1 MSTDK
6 PIKIMIADDH
16 QMVVDGLVGLLAMD
30 SSVKVIGEALNGKNL
45 LDLLNQNEPDQ
56 IIIDINMPIMDGIQV
71 TKYVKVH
78 HPDIKV
84 LILTMYNKPE
94 FIRQMLE
101 VGADGFILKNTGRDE
116 LLNAIHS
123 LDQGRTYYGK
133 EVMAKMMESIAQKQ
147 EKELPEITAREKD
160 ILKLLVQEYTT
171 QEIAE
176 KLFISTH
183 TVDTHRKNLLSKL
196 NVKNTVGLVRYAF
209 EHGLVD

>member
-1 MSTDK
+1 
-6 PIKIMIADDH
+6 MIADDH